1 MPRDRGQLGSQASE
15 RPASVA
21 YLVVRDGDKWKDVFR
36 LTPGQVTTV
45 GRAPTNRI
53 VVRDEMSS
61 RNHFEIFQAGPMW
74 ILHDLGSRNGTLVD
88 GHKMSGD
95 WELEDGQTIQLGACE
110 IVFTYEL
117 ANSATAEEDDDD
129 ELESPTETRD
139 NVPVVSARGSEP
151 EIISRK
157 KRTRY
162 SPAST
167 AETAGRDRFSQDLAQ
182 LWKLA
187 VEMGSAKDEKQLA
200 EVVLDGLLAAT
211 KADIGAVLML
221 PKPLAG
227 GARPAQLRLVA
238 YKASD
243 NQSYKTIS
251 KSLSRM
257 VLDDREAVL
266 ARNVD
271 DDSKLSDRDSLDE
284 IQARS
289 VICAPIRSGEMVHGL
304 IHLYSTLSD
313 KTLEPEHL
321 EFALAVADQMAMAFD
336 NIREKQSLVE
346 GLARVENENE
356 VLRHQLAIDSELV
369 GNSPEMQHLK
379 QTIGRIAPTDA
390 TVLIRGESGVGKELV
405 ARAVH
410 FSSERRNRPFVCMN
424 CAALSESLLESELF
438 GHEKGSF
445 TGATGR
451 KPGKFEQAH
460 RGTLFLDEVG
470 EMSLS
475 IQAKFLRVLEGHPF
489 ERVGGSTPITVDVRV
504 VAATNRDL
512 ENAIEEKIFRKDL
525 YFRLFVV
532 ELTVPPLREH
542 PTDIPLLAHYF
553 LERFAKKTGRPVRGF
568 AEEAMELLQNYNW
581 PGNVR
586 ELQNGVERAVV
597 LSTGDRITLAD
608 IRLSGLRTPVAV
620 SAPPTMLQQSPGVQ
634 QPPGLVPA
642 PAASL
647 AETAKFEKSL
657 EDLEQE
663 YILATLERSNWNK
676 SQAAVILGIERSTL
690 DRKLKR
696 YGVNR
701 PTTE

>member
-1 MPRDRGQLGSQASE
+1 MPHDRGQLGSQASD

-61 RNHFEIFQAGPMW
+61 RNHCEIFQAGPMW
-74 ILHDLGSRNGTLVD
+74 ILRDLGSRNGTLVD

-117 ANSATAEEDDDD
+117 ATSVPPDDDD
-129 ELESPTETRD
+129 DHEVESPTETRD

-167 AETAGRDRFSQDLAQ
+167 AETIGRDRFSQDLAQ

-200 EVVLDGLLAAT
+200 EVVLDGLLTAT

-238 YKASD
+238 YKAAD
-243 NQSYKTIS
+243 NQSYKSIS

-266 ARNVD
+266 ARNVA

-304 IHLYSTLSD
+304 IHLYSTLND
-313 KTLEPEHL
+313 ETLEPEHL
-321 EFALAVADQMAMAFD
+321 EFALAVADQMATALD

-356 VLRHQLAIDSELV
+356 VLRHQLAIDTELV

-410 FSSERRNRPFVCMN
+410 FSSDRRAMPFVCMN

-470 EMSLS
+470 EMSMS

-512 ENAIEEKIFRKDL
+512 EHAIEEKIFRKDL

-553 LERFAKKTGRPVRGF
+553 MERFAKKTGRPVRGF
-568 AEEAMELLQNYNW
+568 TEEAMELLQNYNW

-597 LSTGDRITLAD
+597 LSTGDRVTLAD

-620 SAPPTMLQQSPGVQ
+620 STPPTMLQQSSANQ
-634 QPPGLVPA
+634 QPSGPVPA
-642 PAASL
+642 SVTPL

-676 SQAAVILGIERSTL
+676 SQAAMILGIERSTL
-690 DRKLKR
+690 DRKLKK

>member
-1 MPRDRGQLGSQASE
+1 MPRDRGQLGSQLSD

-61 RNHFEIFQAGPMW
+61 RNHCEIFQAGPMW
-74 ILHDLGSRNGTLVD
+74 ILRDLGSRNGTLVD

-117 ANSATAEEDDDD
+117 SNSARPEDDDD
-129 ELESPTETRD
+129 DLESPTETRD
-139 NVPVVSARGSEP
+139 NLPVAARRISDP
-151 EIISRK
+151 EIVSRK

-167 AETAGRDRFSQDLAQ
+167 AESIGRDRFSQDLAQ

-187 VEMGSAKDEKQLA
+187 VEMGAAKSEKQLA
-200 EVVLDGLLAAT
+200 EVVLDALLAAT

-221 PKPLAG
+221 PKPMAA
-227 GARPAQLRLVA
+227 GARPAQLQLVA
-238 YKASD
+238 YKAAD

-257 VLDDREAVL
+257 VLEDREAVL
-266 ARNVD
+266 AKNVA

-313 KTLEPEHL
+313 ETLEPEHL
-321 EFALAVADQMAMAFD
+321 EFALAVADQMALAFD
-336 NIREKQSLVE
+336 NLREKQSLAE

-356 VLRHQLAIDSELV
+356 ALRHQLAIDTELV
-369 GNSPEMQHLK
+369 GNSPEMQNLK

-410 FSSERRNRPFVCMN
+410 LSSDRRNMPFVCMN

-470 EMSLS
+470 EMSMS

-489 ERVGGSTPITVDVRV
+489 ERVGGSAPITVDVRV

-512 ENAIEEKIFRKDL
+512 ERAIEEKIFRKDL

-532 ELTVPPLREH
+532 ELNVPPLREH
-542 PTDIPLLAHYF
+542 RSDIPLLAHYF
-553 LERFAKKTGRPVRGF
+553 MERFAKKTGRPLKGF
-568 AEEAMELLQNYNW
+568 TEEAMELLQNYNW

-586 ELQNGVERAVV
+586 ELQNGIERAVV
-597 LSTGDRITLAD
+597 LSTSELVTLSD

-620 SAPPTMLQQSPGVQ
+620 SAASTILPQASVTPMAPTGP
-634 QPPGLVPA
+634 
-642 PAASL
+642 L
-647 AETAKFEKSL
+647 AETAKLEKSL

-676 SQAAVILGIERSTL
+676 SQAATILGIERSTL
-690 DRKLKR
+690 DRKLKK